1 MSGHSHR
8 MRSVDLYMRVVPLT
22 SIGRV
27 PAELVRELASE
38 LAHLFTLAVV
48 LAWARRATPPRQVE
62 EIVTQDEYTHDVV
75 LPCDGDHFL
84 VFDAT

>member
-1 MSGHSHR
+1 
-8 MRSVDLYMRVVPLT
+8 MRSVDLYMREVPLT

-27 PAELVRELASE
+27 PSELVRRLATELAP
-38 LAHLFTLAVV
+38 LLTLADV
-48 LAWARRATPPRQVE
+48 LAWARRATPPRLVV

-75 LPCDGDHFL
+75 LPCEDDHFL